1 MPSVI
6 LKPPGFIW
14 ARIYL
19 SNTTPPSKTICKP
32 SDGWHFQNGSLT
44 GFQQIQQGGNPIG
57 AIYLRSD
64 LRDLSAQL
72 WSHALIILFFTAA
85 ALVAAQL
92 LATRLQKII
101 SRPIFHLAET
111 ARLVSLGKNY
121 ALRAS
126 KESEDELGQLIDGFN
141 AMLAQIQER
150 DGALKGANDQLEKR
164 VEDRTRDL
172 RVEIA
177 ERKRAE
183 AALQEQFSR
192 ITLLNQI
199 TQAISERQNL
209 GNILQVVLRQL
220 EDHFA
225 IEAGLVGLSEAGKP
239 TLRIASSRLKNPL
252 LNLKL
257 ELHVDSLIT
266 LPDAGLGLCARGET
280 VYLADTARVAAEM
293 AGKFSRAGL
302 ASVVAVPMLVES
314 ELFGVLIAARHKPD
328 AFTAGECE
336 FLRTLSEHVALAAHQ
351 AQLHEQL
358 EKAFNELRQTQQ
370 VVMQQERL
378 KALGQ
383 MASGIAHDINNALSP
398 VVGFADLIVEAEP
411 GMSEDSKRHLHYIRT
426 AGEDVAHIVARLREF
441 YRQRDE
447 HEPDS
452 VLMMKPNSLVMQVVD
467 MTRPRWRDIP
477 QGHGIMIE
485 VQTKLDPN
493 VCEFAG
499 LESEIREA
507 LTNLIINA
515 VDAVPKGGIITRPR
529 PGFPSSSSLK
539 SATTA
544 PAWMRPP
551 GAGVWNRSSRP
562 RAGAARD
569 WDWPWFMACWT
580 GTRAAL
586 RSKANPA
593 RARPCG

>member
-1 MPSVI
+1 MTALLLVAVAFLIFEYFTFRTTIQKDLATLAVI
-6 LKPPGFIW
+6 TGNQSTAALAFGSKDEAREILNRLRAKRNIEAAGLYLGTNIFVQYYASLKND
-14 ARIYL
+14 L
-19 SNTTPPSKTICKP
+19 QTIP
-32 SDGWHFQNGSLT
+32 DHPDPDGWHFQNGSLT

-280 VYLADTARVAAEM
+280 VYLADTARVAAETH
-293 AGKFSRAGL
+293 AGRERIVRRAHRR
-302 ASVVAVPMLVES
+302 APQ
-314 ELFGVLIAARHKPD
+314 
-328 AFTAGECE
+328 AG
-336 FLRTLSEHVALAAHQ
+336 R
-351 AQLHEQL
+351 LH
-358 EKAFNELRQTQQ
+358 RRR
-370 VVMQQERL
+370 M
-378 KALGQ
+378 
-383 MASGIAHDINNALSP
+383 
-398 VVGFADLIVEAEP
+398 
-411 GMSEDSKRHLHYIRT
+411 
-426 AGEDVAHIVARLREF
+426 
-441 YRQRDE
+441 
-447 HEPDS
+447 
-452 VLMMKPNSLVMQVVD
+452 
-467 MTRPRWRDIP
+467 
-477 QGHGIMIE
+477 
-485 VQTKLDPN
+485 
-493 VCEFAG
+493 
-499 LESEIREA
+499 
-507 LTNLIINA
+507 
-515 VDAVPKGGIITRPR
+515 
-529 PGFPSSSSLK
+529 
-539 SATTA
+539 
-544 PAWMRPP
+544 
-551 GAGVWNRSSRP
+551 
-562 RAGAARD
+562 
-569 WDWPWFMACWT
+569 
-580 GTRAAL
+580 
-586 RSKANPA
+586 
-593 RARPCG
+593 